1 MQAARLGYNLPVFMT
16 TEHLPPSEPEVDHLP
31 DLEETADME
40 RIAKAAGIVAVGNI
54 TSRILG
60 LVRDTVKSY
69 FFGATGLVSAFDL
82 ATKVPMMFF
91 DLLVGGMVSS
101 ALVPV
106 FSEYSKPENRKELWR
121 VASFLLSI
129 GVIALTVLV
138 LLGEL
143 LAPQIAYIIGGGLNE
158 ETLKLTT
165 QLLRIT
171 LPAIVFLNLA
181 GVLSALLYALKRFT
195 LPAFNSAIFNL
206 GIVIATF
213 ALAPSFGIHAM
224 AIGLLTGAVLQVVLQ
239 LPGLR
244 DAKLVPVFDWRHP
257 ALRRIARLYWPIL
270 LGLVVDIVSRTL
282 SYRLATGT
290 GDQSVA
296 WMGYATTLMQFPLGL
311 TSTAVAVAI
320 LPTLSQQAAD
330 SLKTEDN
337 QEFLSTL
344 AQGVRMVLVL
354 IIPATF
360 GMFVLAGPIVTL
372 IFEHGAF
379 TPESTLMTTLV
390 LRLYLVGVIAAA
402 VDLLFVNAFYARQQA
417 WTPALVGLIGVFVY
431 LAVALTPL
439 LRREM
444 LLTDLMIANAVQLWF
459 HMLMMWY
466 LLHRAVG
473 SLRGH
478 ALTSTTFKALG
489 ASIVMAGVAWLA
501 WQGVQQLPLPD
512 NIISEALQV
521 AIPGAVGALTYFFLA
536 NLLKISE
543 VNQIVEIVQRKL
555 KR

>member
-1 MQAARLGYNLPVFMT
+1 MQDQRLGYNLPVFMT
-16 TEHLPPSEPEVDHLP
+16 TKQQTPDGHIVDTVP
-31 DLEETADME
+31 DRLETAEMQ
-40 RIAKAAGIVAVGNI
+40 RTARAAGIIAFGNI
-54 TSRILG
+54 TSRVLG
-60 LVRDTVKSY
+60 LVRDTVKSS

-106 FSEYSKPENRKELWR
+106 FSEYSKPENRDELWR

-129 GVIALTVLV
+129 GVIALT
-138 LLGEL
+138 LLTLIGEIF
-143 LAPQIAYIIGGGLNE
+143 APQIAYIIGGGLNE
-158 ETLKLTT
+158 ETLQLTT

-171 LPAIVFLNLA
+171 LPAIVFLNVA
-181 GVLSALLYALKRFT
+181 GILSALLYALKRFT

-213 ALAPSFGIHAM
+213 AFARSMGIHAM
-224 AIGLLTGAVLQVVLQ
+224 AIGLLSGAILQVILQ

-244 DAKLVPVFDWRHP
+244 DAKLIPVFDWRHP
-257 ALRRIARLYWPIL
+257 ALRNIARLYWPIL
-270 LGLVVDIVSRTL
+270 LGLIVDIVSRTL
-282 SYRLATGT
+282 SYRLATET

-330 SLKTEDN
+330 SVTTKNNTA
-337 QEFLSTL
+337 FLSTL
-344 AQGVRMVLVL
+344 AQGIRLVLVL

-360 GMFVLAGPIVTL
+360 GMFLLANPIIKL
-372 IFEHGAF
+372 IFEHGNF
-379 TPESTLMTTLV
+379 TPESTLWTTIV
-390 LRLYLVGVIAAA
+390 LRYYLIGVIAAA

-417 WTPALVGLIGVFVY
+417 WTPALVGLVGVFVY
-431 LAVALTPL
+431 LIVAFGPSFY
-439 LRREM
+439 RGM
-444 LLTDLMIANAVQLWF
+444 QLTDLMIANAVQLTF
-459 HMLMMWY
+459 HTIVMWV
-466 LLHRAVG
+466 LLHREVG

-478 ALTSTTFKALG
+478 HLTSTTAKAVG
-489 ASIVMAGVAWLA
+489 ASMVMVVVAWLT
-501 WQGVQQLPLPD
+501 WQAVLQLPITGFL
-512 NIISEALQV
+512 SEALQV
-521 AIPGAVGALTYFFLA
+521 MVPGATGALAYFFLA
-536 NLLKISE
+536 NFLKISE